1 MFFIFDFAVL
11 YVPVF
16 FVSSPNIRDKRRAS
30 AFGERTNTIFISY
43 SLRMRYAVEFRKP
56 LGLPTHIL
64 FKTAGKVTGDIM
76 NVWRG
81 SERLPPGGSSRRRRV
96 KENACSRTLYEP

>member
-1 MFFIFDFAVL
+1 MPILPIIVYKNAENPDASQAVGAFFMFGFCVFFFDFAVF

-30 AFGERTNTIFISY
+30 ALGERTNTIFISY
-43 SLRMRYAVEFRKP
+43 SLRMRYAVEFWKP

-64 FKTAGKVTGDIM
+64 FKTAGSVT
-76 NVWRG
+76 
-81 SERLPPGGSSRRRRV
+81 
-96 KENACSRTLYEP
+96 

>member
-1 MFFIFDFAVL
+1 MFFLFDFAVF

-30 AFGERTNTIFISY
+30 AFGERTNTIFIFY
-43 SLRMRYAVEFRKP
+43 SLRMRYAVEFWKP

-64 FKTAGKVTGDIM
+64 FKTAGKVTGGYNECM
-76 NVWRG
+76 AV
-81 SERLPPGGSSRRRRV
+81 
-96 KENACSRTLYEP
+96 